1 MASARSV
8 GKAFFPLDEE
18 LKLLSSR
25 VTPHAHECAVRLGT
39 QIPFEKAAREIGWIL
54 GVLLSEPSVR
64 RHTEEAGAAYVAWQA
79 AEVERL
85 ERETPPAP
93 AGPEKLLMSTD
104 GAMVPLVGGEW
115 AEVKTVVLGEIGEPV
130 LEQGEW
136 VVHSR
141 KHSYF
146 SRLMEAKA
154 FRRQALV
161 ETHRRG
167 VETAREVAAVMD
179 GAEWGQGF
187 TDYHRMDATRVLD
200 FAHAAEYVCEIG
212 QIVWGEGTSISQQWM
227 GQQLHLLKHAGPEDV
242 LAEIRHL
249 GEQNPGAPKLFES
262 LAYLEKR
269 EHLMQYPDYQRRGFP
284 IGSGTVESGNK
295 VVVEARLK
303 GAGMHWARP
312 HVNPILGLR
321 NAFCSERWEEAWAQ
335 ILTQLHQQACE
346 HRRKRHHEKQV
357 ARSAPLTRQENQAPA
372 GIEPNHPAPT
382 APEVVQVPAETPAM
396 PKRPWRPPA
405 NHPWRRTPLSR
416 PKLPPADYP
425 SKN

>member
-1 MASARSV
+1 V

-18 LKLLSSR
+18 LGLLSSR
-25 VTPHAHECAVRLGT
+25 VTPHAHECAVRLGA
-39 QIPFEKAAREIGWIL
+39 QMPFEKAAREVGWIL
-54 GVLLSEPSVR
+54 GVKLSEPSVR
-64 RHTEEAGAAYVAWQA
+64 RHTESAGAAYVAWQA

-85 ERETPPAP
+85 ERETPAAP
-93 AGPEKLLMSTD
+93 VGPEKMLMSTD

-146 SRLMEAKA
+146 SRLMEAKE

-161 ETHRRG
+161 ETHCRG
-167 VETAREVAAVMD
+167 VETARAVVAVMD

-187 TDYHRMDATRVLD
+187 TDYHRLDATRVLD
-200 FAHAAEYVCEIG
+200 FPHAAEYVCEIG
-212 QIVWGEGTSISQQWM
+212 QSVWGEGTPTSQEWM
-227 GQQLHLLKHAGPEDV
+227 NQQLHLLKHAGPEDV

-249 GEQNPGAPKLFES
+249 GEQNPSAPKLRENQ
-262 LAYLEKR
+262 AYLEKR
-269 EHLMQYPDYQRRGFP
+269 ENLMQYPDYQRRGFP

-312 HVNPILGLR
+312 HVNPVLGLR
-321 NAFCSERWEEAWAQ
+321 NALCSERWEAAWAQ
-335 ILTQLHQQACE
+335 ILTQLQLQSCE
-346 HRRKRHHEKQV
+346 HRRKRHQKKQA
-357 ARSAPLTRQENQAPA
+357 ARSAPVNIEENRATAVLEPNQA
-372 GIEPNHPAPT
+372 APT
-382 APEVVQVPAETPAM
+382 TPAAVHVPPDAPAT
-396 PKRPWRPPA
+396 PKQPWRPPA